1 MEIYRDASQPVE
13 ARARDLIL
21 KMTLDEKIAQ
31 LGAVWS
37 FEVLE
42 DGRFSPRKAGALVK
56 DGIGHT
62 CRPGVGT
69 ALPPEGIAD
78 FANGVQHFLVTK
90 TRLGIPAI
98 IQAWLPGEEAGNAIA
113 DVLFGDCNPGGKL
126 PISIPERV
134 GQVPVYYGHK
144 PSGARSQVWGDYVE
158 TGSGPAFEFGY
169 GLSYTSFEFSNL
181 RIEPAQIRGHT
192 RISVQVDVRNTGNR
206 PGEEVVQL
214 YINDIFASVTR
225 PVKELKGFRRIA
237 LEPGETGTVQF
248 ELPVETLGFYDQDM
262 RFTVEPGAF
271 KVMVGRSSQ
280 DIVLE
285 GVFEI
290 LAELA

>member
-1 MEIYRDASQPVE
+1 MVRRSVRTGYGKYYSRKLPRANVLGRPPRPPV
-13 ARARDLIL
+13 
-21 KMTLDEKIAQ
+21 
-31 LGAVWS
+31 
-37 FEVLE
+37 
-42 DGRFSPRKAGALVK
+42 ALVVLSRTRH
-56 DGIGHT
+56 I
-62 CRPGVGT
+62 
-69 ALPPEGIAD
+69 
-78 FANGVQHFLVTK
+78 HF
-90 TRLGIPAI
+90 
-98 IQAWLPGEEAGNAIA
+98 
-113 DVLFGDCNPGGKL
+113 
-126 PISIPERV
+126 
-134 GQVPVYYGHK
+134 
-144 PSGARSQVWGDYVE
+144 
-158 TGSGPAFEFGY
+158 
-169 GLSYTSFEFSNL
+169 
-181 RIEPAQIRGHT
+181 RGHT

-214 YINDIFASVTR
+214 YINDISASVTR

-271 KVMVGRSSQ
+271 KVMVGRSSR